1 MTNTQVHPLLPL
13 LPRPSHYL
21 GTEVNTE
28 TKEPD
33 GGFLR
38 WGLAFPDLYEVG
50 MSHLGLKI
58 LYHILNRNS
67 GIWAERVFA
76 PPPEAAEIMR
86 AHQTPLSTLES
97 RTPLA
102 ALDILGFSLT
112 HELCYTTV
120 LYMLDLAKIPFRSTQ
135 RDSTWPLIIAGGGAC
150 VNPEPMAPFFDLFV
164 IGDGEEVVL
173 ELSHEIIRG
182 KQNQASREDILD
194 KLGYIPGIYIPEHF
208 HRSGSRHIA
217 RSPTSE
223 TRQVEKRVVADL
235 NQTPFPSRQIVPFGQ
250 AVHDRFTLEIA
261 RGCTRGCRFCQAGM
275 TMRPVRER
283 SLARLDELLQSGLD
297 STGFEELSFLSL
309 STGDFSQLEALF
321 SQSLARCQEEQV
333 AISLPSLRVGSL
345 NPHLMHCM
353 ATLRRTGATLAPEA
367 GSQRLRNVINKGI
380 SQQALLEHTR
390 DLFAN
395 GWKRLK
401 LYFMIGLPTETYDDL
416 HAIYDLCLQVLD
428 TAGADKKKI
437 QLTASI
443 ALFVPKPHTPFQWEP
458 QDDVQT
464 AGQKISFLQGLFRK
478 PKNLTL
484 RWHDPSMSS
493 IEGVFSRGDSSLAR
507 AVEEAYAQGDILTS
521 WHEHFDFSVW
531 EEVLTPQDIQA
542 WLKAREPDADL
553 PWAHINCG
561 VRPSYLL
568 QEREKA
574 RQEAMTPDCRYQG
587 CSRCGV
593 CTLPREGSELA
604 RQEQTRAIR
613 PVVNQYQRDQEG
625 EHRPLPPDRA
635 KETWE
640 QKTNSLV
647 LKYEKKGPAAFLSQL
662 ELQTV
667 FERLFRRAALPLS
680 FSRGFH
686 PMPRLSFGRALP
698 VGVSSEEETCLVG
711 LRRPCFFPDVCAHLN
726 QFSVPGLIFTR
737 AHEVQPGYKLNQPRY
752 EHYALCFQ
760 LSSRQ
765 GEQELERWM
774 EIAQAEKWTVVR
786 QTKKGARQVDL
797 RSRLYAVEVQP
808 PDGVIIT
815 FDWDPGYLN
824 PLFFVHSLHPD
835 LDPRAFSLTKII
847 RLSVSACRPPIP
859 E

>member
-1 MTNTQVHPLLPL
+1 MTNTQVHSLLPL

-21 GTEVNTE
+21 GTEVNAE
-28 TKEPD
+28 VKEPAS
-33 GGFLR
+33 GFLR

-58 LYHILNRNS
+58 LYHILNTSS
-67 GIWAERVFA
+67 GICAERVFA
-76 PPPEAAEIMR
+76 PSLEAAKIMR

-102 ALDILGFSLT
+102 DLDILGFSLT

-120 LYMLDLAKIPFRSTQ
+120 LYMLDLAKIPFRRIQ

-164 IGDGEEVVL
+164 IGDGEEVII
-173 ELSHEIIRG
+173 ELSHEIIQG
-182 KQNQASREDILD
+182 EQAQVSREEIL
-194 KLGYIPGIYIPEHF
+194 KRLRHVPGIYIPAHF
-208 HRSGSRHIA
+208 HAAASDHAA
-217 RSPTSE
+217 RPSFPD

-235 NQTPFPSRQIVPFGQ
+235 NQVPFPTRQIVPFGQ

-275 TMRPVRER
+275 TTRPVRER
-283 SLARLDELLQSGLD
+283 GLPRLDELLQSGLD
-297 STGFEELSFLSL
+297 STGFEEVSFLSL

-321 SQSLARCQEEQV
+321 AQSLARCQEEQV

-345 NPHLMHCM
+345 NSSLMHSM
-353 ATLRRTGATLAPEA
+353 VTLRRTGATLAPEA

-390 DLFAN
+390 DLFAS
-395 GWKRLK
+395 GWRRLK

-416 HAIYDLCLQVLD
+416 QAIYDLCLQVLD
-428 TAGADKKKI
+428 TAGADKKRI

-443 ALFVPKPHTPFQWEP
+443 ALFVPKPHTPFQWEA

-464 AGQKISFLQGLFRK
+464 AGQKISFLQDLFRR
-478 PKNLTL
+478 PKNLNL
-484 RWHDPSMSS
+484 RWHDPFMSS

-507 AVEEAYAQGDILTS
+507 AVEEAYAKGDILTS

-531 EEVLTPQDIQA
+531 EEVMRQQQTEIQT

-561 VRPSYLL
+561 VRPSFLL

-593 CTLPREGSELA
+593 CTLPREGSKLA
-604 RQEQTRAIR
+604 RQEQLRTIH
-613 PVVNQYQRDQEG
+613 PIVNQDSRDQEG
-625 EHRPLPPDRA
+625 EHGPMAPARS

-640 QKTNSLV
+640 QKTNGLV
-647 LKYEKKGPAAFLSQL
+647 LTYAKKGPAAFLSQL
-662 ELQTV
+662 ELQAV

-680 FSRGFH
+680 FTRGFH

-698 VGVSSEEETCLVG
+698 VGVNSEEETCMVA
-711 LRRPCFFPDVCAHLN
+711 LRSPCPFADVCSHLN
-726 QFSVPGLIFTR
+726 RFSVPGLTFTGV
-737 AHEVQPGYKLNQPRY
+737 HEVQPGYKLSQPRR
-752 EHYALCFQ
+752 EQFFLCFK
-760 LSSRQ
+760 LSARQ
-765 GEQELERWM
+765 SEQELQRWQ
-774 EIAQAEKWTVVR
+774 ELFRADTWTVLR

-815 FDWDPGYLN
+815 FDWDPGYFS
-824 PLFFVHSLHPD
+824 PLFFVHALHPD

-847 RLSVSACRPPIP
+847 SSGNG
-859 E
+859 